1 MAKRSREQAQKNTDT
16 FLENA
21 AQGDLTGDHSAND
34 EFRRSLDPRAA
45 GPVVEGE
52 TE

>member
-1 MAKRSREQAQKNTDT
+1 MGRDREQAQKNAET
-16 FLENA
+16 FLNNA
-21 AQGDLTGDHSAND
+21 AQGDQTGDHSAND
-34 EFRRSLDPRAA
+34 EFRRSLDKRPA